1 MCIRDSSYTVAVLG
15 AGNIGSAVI
24 ARLLELENEIVD
36 INLKKVLVSDI
47 SKDRDVDK
55 KLLTDN
61 FSDILDDQSIDL
73 VIEVLGGVDP
83 GKEYI
88 KSLLEGGKAVITAN
102 KDIIADCGSE
112 LVQLAQENNTCL
124 YFEAAVAAGIPV
136 LKPLIESLRGES
148 LKRVTGIINGTS
160 NYILSSMEEGSS
172 YTDALNTAQDLGY
185 AEPDPTN
192 DVEGVD
198 AKFKAMILSMIC
210 FGANP
215 TPENLYTE
223 GISTITKED
232 FDWANRLNKTIKLV
246 AVIDNENEGFN
257 ARVHPVLIDTK
268 HPLAAIRGSLNA
280 VVVEGENIN
289 QLVFSGPGAGAAP
302 TASAIIGDVL
312 SACHQLS
319 SDQSNWYPLRSQKF
333 ENKEFKN
340 VSSSWF
346 VRLSVKDEP
355 GVLASIAGTF
365 GENNVSIE
373 SVIQE
378 GRGDQAELVLV
389 THEAP
394 EEDLQNSINQISS
407 LDSVASVTSTLRVYS

>member
-1 MCIRDSSYTVAVLG
+1 MENNSYSVAVLG

-24 ARLLELENEIVD
+24 TRLQELDTDIVD
-36 INLKKVLVSDI
+36 INVTKVLVSDI
-47 SKDRDVDK
+47 SKDRAVDK
-55 KLLTDN
+55 SLLTE
-61 FSDILDDQSIDL
+61 DIKDIVDDDSIDL
-73 VIEVLGGVDP
+73 VIEVLGGVEP

-88 KSLLEGGKAVITAN
+88 KSLLSNGKAVITAN
-102 KDIIADCGSE
+102 KDIIADCGNE

-136 LKPLIESLRGES
+136 LKPLIESLRGEELS
-148 LKRVTGIINGTS
+148 RVTGIINGTS
-160 NYILSSMEEGSS
+160 NYILTAMEEGSS
-172 YTDALNTAQDLGY
+172 YEDALSTAQELGY

-192 DVEGVD
+192 DVEGID
-198 AKFKAMILSMIC
+198 AMYKAMILSLIC
-210 FGANP
+210 FGA
-215 TPENLYTE
+215 TPDKDHVHTE
-223 GISTITKED
+223 GISSITKED
-232 FDWANRLNKTIKLV
+232 FDWASRLNKTIKLV
-246 AVIDNENEGFN
+246 ALIDNEGGGFN

-268 HPLAAIRGSLNA
+268 HPLAAIRGALNA

-302 TASAIIGDVL
+302 TASAVIGDVL

-319 SDQSNWYPLRSQKF
+319 SNQSNWYPLRNQKN
-333 ENKEFKN
+333 ENKNFDD

-346 VRLSVKDEP
+346 IRLSVTDEP

-365 GENNVSIE
+365 SENNVSIE

-378 GRGDQAELVLV
+378 GRGEQAELVLV

-394 EEDLQNSINQISS
+394 EKDMQNSIKQIAS
-407 LDSVASVTSTLRVYS
+407 LDSVTSVTSTLRVYS